1 MRSPSYTVKNGFPGR
16 PYGATK
22 SLMDGPFP
30 PDIADDPVWQAV
42 LRAAPEDETP
52 EEAAMVARAK
62 ALGGAVP
69 STHVAAELERRG
81 HEECAAAG
89 K

>member
-1 MRSPSYTVKNGFPGR
+1 MSCP
-16 PYGATK
+16 
-22 SLMDGPFP
+22 LP
-30 PDIADDPVWQAV
+30 PDLADDPVWQAI
-42 LRAAPEDETP
+42 LRAPSEDETP

-69 STHVAAELERRG
+69 GASVTAELDLRRND
-81 HEECAAAG
+81 ECAPAG

>member
-1 MRSPSYTVKNGFPGR
+1 MSR
-16 PYGATK
+16 P
-22 SLMDGPFP
+22 LP
-30 PDIADDPVWQAV
+30 PELGEDPVWQAI
-42 LRAAPEDETP
+42 LRAPSEDETP

-69 STHVAAELERRG
+69 GASVTAELDRRRND
-81 HEECAAAG
+81 ECAPAG

>member
-1 MRSPSYTVKNGFPGR
+1 MDRPLPSD
-16 PYGATK
+16 
-22 SLMDGPFP
+22 L
-30 PDIADDPVWQAV
+30 ADDPVWQAI
-42 LRAAPEDETP
+42 LRAPSDDETP

-69 STHVAAELERRG
+69 AAHVTAEIEGRG
-81 HEECAAAG
+81 HDECAPAG